1 MHANRGDQIVV
12 ETATLDAARRQ
23 GEVLE
28 VLGDGELEHY
38 RVRWPGTSRCTSPV
52 PTPACYQ
59 AVHDEACDVRR
70 HVARRPSHARTAYP
84 HHSALPPIRDVSP
97 PGFGPGATAD
107 GPTSR
112 RR

>member
-12 ETATLDAARRQ
+12 EAATLNA
-23 GEVLE
+23 
-28 VLGDGELEHY
+28 
-38 RVRWPGTSRCTSPV
+38 
-52 PTPACYQ
+52 
-59 AVHDEACDVRR
+59 
-70 HVARRPSHARTAYP
+70 ARRPSHARTAYP